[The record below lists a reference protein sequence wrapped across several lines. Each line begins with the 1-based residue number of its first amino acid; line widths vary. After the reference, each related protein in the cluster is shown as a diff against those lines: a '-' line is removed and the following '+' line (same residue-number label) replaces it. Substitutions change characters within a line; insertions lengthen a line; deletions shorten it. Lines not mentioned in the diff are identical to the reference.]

1 MFKHYKK
8 LNTYLNDICVYL
20 EKYHPYLVQYIKE
33 LVILNNNIYS
43 IIKDK
48 DYTVDTDD
56 QETDYLTFL
65 EVYEMAR
72 NIIGNID
79 SSYINAY
86 DQILNNGEL
95 EFGYNK
101 EFSDSSVIIT
111 RTNHGIKRII
121 DIDRSFDYNEV
132 RTLVHE
138 FIHYTAGH
146 FFNNNRSFLSEFLA
160 IYFEMIAVKKL
171 EDDNKL
177 VDYYFRLKTLR
188 KSGNRFYG
196 YGIVLFAYISFG
208 NINEDTYKDVCRV
221 FKSFNQESFN
231 KHCSY
236 VYKVLKNIE
245 NESKYKFTDDYE
257 LRCKMAAAKFMA
269 GDYLYIVG
277 VILAIYAHQYCD
289 NNAILYLNSHLSS
302 FDNMNIE
309 EVLNYIGIDIHN
321 EEFMKELEAALNTY
335 INDCNQKVMSL
346 KRI

>member
-48 DYTVDTDD
+48 DYTAAPDN

-86 DQILNNGEL
+86 DKILNNGEL

-101 EFSDSSVIIT
+101 EFSDSSVTIT
-111 RTNHGIKRII
+111 RTNQEIKRII

-146 FFNNNRSFLSEFLA
+146 FFNNNRFFLSEFLA
-160 IYFEMIAVKKL
+160 IYFEMIAVRKL
-171 EDDNKL
+171 
-177 VDYYFRLKTLR
+177 
-188 KSGNRFYG
+188 
-196 YGIVLFAYISFG
+196 
-208 NINEDTYKDVCRV
+208 
-221 FKSFNQESFN
+221 
-231 KHCSY
+231 
-236 VYKVLKNIE
+236 
-245 NESKYKFTDDYE
+245 
-257 LRCKMAAAKFMA
+257 
-269 GDYLYIVG
+269 
-277 VILAIYAHQYCD
+277 
-289 NNAILYLNSHLSS
+289 
-302 FDNMNIE
+302 
-309 EVLNYIGIDIHN
+309 
-321 EEFMKELEAALNTY
+321 
-335 INDCNQKVMSL
+335 
-346 KRI
+346 